1 VSATF
6 QGYPTFTPDGHFC
19 LGPVPGVRGLVMAAG
34 CCAHGVSGSAGLG
47 TTVAAAI
54 LDEEPLVDLGPVRAG
69 RFAGAV
75 EWDGARHAAERVYAD
90 YYGLAPEFTAP
101 AAPAPQRP

>member
-1 VSATF
+1 
-6 QGYPTFTPDGHFC
+6 
-19 LGPVPGVRGLVMAAG
+19 
-34 CCAHGVSGSAGLG
+34 VSGSAGLG

-75 EWDGARHAAERVYAD
+75 EWDGARRAAERVYAD
-90 YYGLAPEFTAP
+90 YYGLAPEITAP
-101 AAPAPQRP
+101 TVRARSMP